1 MIIKSDYKI
10 STSNDVIKSLLQNMK
25 NTRKE
30 MGITQSQLSSMTGIE
45 QGAISKIET
54 GKFNPSLLMLKRIS
68 DALGKELVIKL
79 V

>member
-10 STSNDVIKSLLQNMK
+10 STSNDVVKSLLQNMK
-25 NTRKE
+25 NTRKK
-30 MGITQSQLSSMTGIE
+30 MGITQSQLSSLTGIE